1 MKRST
6 YAMLAAVVA
15 GGLIGLGSVAQAQEA
30 PKPAAKANT
39 NAPAARAPMDR
50 TEYWGRLLELK
61 PEQKDKLRPILDEE
75 AKKYAELRTQKEL
88 TQQDRAAKAKEIR
101 EAISAKVKPI
111 LTPEQW
117 EKYSKRFQP
126 RVMPGA
132 RTNAVPGAKPATQP
146 TPAK

>member
-15 GGLIGLGSVAQAQEA
+15 GGLIGLGSVTQAQEA

-50 TEYWGRLLELK
+50 TEYWGRLLELNA
-61 PEQKDKLRPILDEE
+61 EQKDKLRPILDEE
-75 AKKYAELRTQKEL
+75 AKKYAELRTQREI

-117 EKYSKRFQP
+117 EKHTKPLQTRVQP
-126 RVMPGA
+126 TL
-132 RTNAVPGAKPATQP
+132 RTNAAPATP
-146 TPAK
+146 PASPPAK

>member
-6 YAMLAAVVA
+6 YALLAAVVA
-15 GGLIGLGSVAQAQEA
+15 GSLIGLGSVAQAQEA
-30 PKPAAKANT
+30 PKTETKT
-39 NAPAARAPMDR
+39 NAPAVRAPMDR
-50 TEYWGRLLELK
+50 TEYWARLLGLSA
-61 PEQKDKLRPILDEE
+61 EQRDKMRPILEEE
-75 AKKYAELRTQKEL
+75 AKKYAELRTQREL
-88 TQQDRAAKAKEIR
+88 TQQDRSAKAKEIR

-132 RTNAVPGAKPATQP
+132 RTNAVPGVQPAPQP
-146 TPAK
+146 APAK